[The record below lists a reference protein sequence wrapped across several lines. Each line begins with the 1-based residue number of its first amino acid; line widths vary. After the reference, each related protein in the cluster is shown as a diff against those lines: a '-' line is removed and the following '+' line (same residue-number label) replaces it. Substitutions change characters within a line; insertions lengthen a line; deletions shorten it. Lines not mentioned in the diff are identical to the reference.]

1 MNFFNTKADKDLN
14 KKYMRDYKNAIDFN
28 RYMYMYNLFIENQ
41 KLHAKLNQQ
50 SNQTSTP
57 QPPLF
62 IPPPVFMTRQAPVF
76 MPPQTPVFMPPQAPV
91 FMPPQ
96 TPVFMPPQ
104 TPVFM
109 PPQTPVFMPPQPQLF
124 INPALNMYQPY
135 LFNYNSQVS
144 TAIKTINNISDSIDA
159 TIHDVICL
167 VQNSNN
173 DIIIVRDI
181 STGEWVLP
189 AGIINISSAE
199 TPFATTQRI
208 FTENTT
214 FLIDQ
219 QSITFPIKY
228 YDIKHSNN
236 TITRLFKI
244 NTTQT
249 FGNYTPTA
257 TTDRLEYISILHIKL
272 CLIQFKYFN
281 IQNIHTFTKLFHIG
295 LI

>member
-1 MNFFNTKADKDLN
+1 MNFFNTKLDKDLN
-14 KKYMRDYKNAIDFN
+14 KKYMRDYKNALDFN

-50 SNQTSTP
+50 SNQSSTP

-62 IPPPVFMTRQAPVF
+62 IPPPVFMTRQPPVF
-76 MPPQTPVFMPPQAPV
+76 MTPQPS
-91 FMPPQ
+91 
-96 TPVFMPPQ
+96 
-104 TPVFM
+104 
-109 PPQTPVFMPPQPQLF
+109 VFMPPQPQLF

-144 TAIKTINNISDSIDA
+144 TAIKTMKDTVDNVDT

-167 VQNSNN
+167 VQVNNN
-173 DIIIVRDI
+173 DIIIVRETT
-181 STGEWVLP
+181 TGKWILP
-189 AGIINISSAE
+189 AGNIDTKNNE
-199 TPFATTQRI
+199 TPFEATQRI

-214 FLIDQ
+214 FNIDLAQ
-219 QSITFPIKY
+219 IKSPIKY

-244 NTTQT
+244 NTTET
-249 FGNYTPTA
+249 FANYEPTD
-257 TTDRLEYISILHIKL
+257 TTDRLEYISISHIKL
-272 CLIQFKYFN
+272 CLIQFIYFN